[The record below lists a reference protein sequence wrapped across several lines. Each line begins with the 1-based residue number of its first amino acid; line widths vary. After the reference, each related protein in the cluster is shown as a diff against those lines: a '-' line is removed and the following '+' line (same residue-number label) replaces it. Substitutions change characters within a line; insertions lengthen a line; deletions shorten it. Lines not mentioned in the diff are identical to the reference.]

1 MPRALI
7 AALAL
12 ALALISLPN
21 LAAPYPPNTLLL
33 DLAVVGERLVAVGER
48 GRILYS
54 DDQGASWQVAQVPTR
69 QMLTAVYFVDAQHGW
84 AVGHDAQIFY
94 SADAGATWVRQYEDR
109 QREAPLLD
117 VWFQDAHHGLAVGA
131 YGALLETLDGGAHW
145 QDISERLDNPEQ
157 LHLNGLAEV
166 KDAGLVLVGEQGS
179 LFRSSDAGRTWL
191 RLASPYEG
199 SLFGVIATGRPGTLL
214 VYGLQG
220 NLWRSDDFGDRWQP
234 VRVEGGAAASLAGAS
249 RLASG
254 SLVVVGNAGTLLR
267 SDDGGVHFTAFQRP
281 DRRALAAVVGLPA
294 GGLAVAGEGG
304 VQVTDGQGS
313 PP

>member
-1 MPRALI
+1 MARALI
-7 AALAL
+7 AVLGLAL
-12 ALALISLPN
+12 ALVSLPN
-21 LAAPYPPNTLLL
+21 LAAPPPAHTLLL

-54 DDQGASWQVAQVPTR
+54 DDQGASWQAAQVPTR
-69 QMLTAVYFVDAQHGW
+69 QMLTAVYFVDGQHGW
-84 AVGHDAQIFY
+84 AVGHDAQILY
-94 SADAGATWVRQYEDR
+94 SADAGATWARQYEDR

-131 YGALLETLDGGAHW
+131 YGALLETHDGGAHW
-145 QDISERLDNPEQ
+145 QDVSERLDNPEQ

-179 LFRSSDAGRTWL
+179 LFRSRDAGRSWVAV
-191 RLASPYEG
+191 ASPYAG
-199 SLFGVIATGRPGTLL
+199 SLFGVIATGRPRTLL

-234 VRVEGGAAASLAGAS
+234 VRVEGSATASLAGAT
-249 RLASG
+249 RLAAG

-267 SDDGGVHFTAFQRP
+267 SDDDGVHFTAVQRS

-294 GGLAVAGEGG
+294 GGLALAGEGG
-304 VQVTDGQGS
+304 VQVTAGQAS